1 MHTMNTN
8 TPITTRLSAT
18 TFNPMLA
25 ILSEAKAGSRSAEQA
40 RYRSVVRNAT
50 RSVMV
55 NSRGDREIVVY
66 EFTMTLG
73 DLLGMAHLIGNA
85 CWGLPVSTV
94 DDRDHIVRVLLGRV
108 ALTVEADRAARE
120 ESVELAS

>member
-25 ILSEAKAGSRSAEQA
+25 ILTDAKAGSRSAEQA
-40 RYRSVVRNAT
+40 RYRALVLQTQARSVVPNC
-50 RSVMV
+50 
-55 NSRGDREIVVY
+55 RGDRDLVVY
-66 EFTMTLG
+66 EFTMPFA
-73 DLLGMAHLIGNA
+73 DLLGMADLIANA
-85 CWGLPVSTV
+85 VWGLPDIGV
-94 DDRDHIVRVLLGRV
+94 DPFDRDHIARMLLARAVIAVRQ
-108 ALTVEADRAARE
+108 